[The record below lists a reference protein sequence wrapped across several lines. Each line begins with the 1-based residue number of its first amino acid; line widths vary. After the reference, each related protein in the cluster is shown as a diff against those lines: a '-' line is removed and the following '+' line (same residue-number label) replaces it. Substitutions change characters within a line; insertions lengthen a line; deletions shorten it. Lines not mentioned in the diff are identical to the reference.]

1 MIYSFNKQVAC
12 EPIANRT
19 VASEVKS
26 GFAVVKNK
34 VELVKLKVLFDTVM
48 MIVGEPLIFQGDHV
62 YIKGDAVNHDF
73 AKTVYMID
81 GINFILIPLQ
91 FVQMVENE

>member
-19 VASEVKS
+19 VASEIKS

-34 VELVKLKVLFDTVM
+34 VELVKLKVLFGTDMVA
-48 MIVGEPLIFQGDHV
+48 GEKYLAPGTFI

-73 AKTVYMID
+73 AKTVYTVY
-81 GINFILIPLQ
+81 GVSFILIPLQ